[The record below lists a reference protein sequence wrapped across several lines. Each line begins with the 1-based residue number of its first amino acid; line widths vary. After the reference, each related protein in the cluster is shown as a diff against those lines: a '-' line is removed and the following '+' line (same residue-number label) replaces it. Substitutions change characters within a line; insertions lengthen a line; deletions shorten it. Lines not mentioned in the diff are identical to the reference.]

1 MAFEQCTF
9 LIAFARVLQCT
20 QYGKWLYLRNR
31 GGTKAVGSSGG
42 TGALLLCNLYTEYEH
57 SCIIYSDGVV
67 RLDARPVT
75 LA

>member
-31 GGTKAVGSSGG
+31 GGTKAVGNSGRYWR
-42 TGALLLCNLYTEYEH
+42 TT
-57 SCIIYSDGVV
+57 
-67 RLDARPVT
+67 T
-75 LA
+75 L